1 LLQGLGNISV
11 RPEAGEVV
19 QFVRIGLQ
27 VVEAVL
33 DVAFC
38 GGIFFRVRL
47 RGDYAILPT
56 AGADGASD
64 L

>member
-19 QFVRIGLQ
+19 QFVRIGPQ
-27 VVEAVL
+27 VVEAIL
-33 DVAFC
+33 DVASG
-38 GGIFFRVRL
+38 GGIYFRVRP
-47 RGDYAILPT
+47 RGDYARLPT